1 MRQLFVRYQMPVI
14 GLVSALAVTALIMLS
29 AQVPPLAVYG
39 VLLTGSFST
48 PSRLADMLMLAAPL
62 LLCAVGLTSSFA
74 AGQYN
79 LGIEGQMTIGGVAAM
94 AVLRWYVDD
103 PVVGLWW
110 LVALVVGA
118 VVGGI
123 WALLVAALKH
133 YTRVSEIFAGLGLNF
148 VALGVSLYLVFGP
161 WKRPGVASMSGTEP
175 LPEALWLTTI
185 AGTRLAWLT
194 PLVAIAVCA
203 VVWWLLRRTHWGLQV
218 RASGLSPQASER
230 FQVPATRRMFEAMW
244 LAGASAGLA
253 GVLQVLGVYH
263 ALVPNVA
270 SGIGLMGLLVALI
283 ARADIRW
290 VAPIAL
296 MFATLTAGSIQ
307 LPLALAVDSSIS
319 GVLQGVLVLAMIV
332 ARAMTRQRGRA

>member
-1 MRQLFVRYQMPVI
+1 MRQFFARYQIPLI
-14 GLVSALAVTALIMLS
+14 GLVGALVVTALIMVS

-48 PSRLADMLMLAAPL
+48 PTRFADMLMLAAPL

-94 AVLRWYVDD
+94 AVLRWYVDA
-103 PVVGLWW
+103 PLVGLWW
-110 LVALVVGA
+110 LVAIVAGA
-118 VVGGI
+118 VVGGV

-185 AGTRLAWLT
+185 AGTRLTWLT
-194 PLVAIAVCA
+194 PLVAVAVCA
-203 VVWWLLRRTHWGLQV
+203 VVWWLLRKTHWGLQV
-218 RASGLSPQASER
+218 RASGLSPLASER

-244 LAGASAGLA
+244 LAGACAGMA
-253 GVLQVLGVYH
+253 GALQILGVYH

-332 ARAMTRQRGRA
+332 AHAMTRQRGQA